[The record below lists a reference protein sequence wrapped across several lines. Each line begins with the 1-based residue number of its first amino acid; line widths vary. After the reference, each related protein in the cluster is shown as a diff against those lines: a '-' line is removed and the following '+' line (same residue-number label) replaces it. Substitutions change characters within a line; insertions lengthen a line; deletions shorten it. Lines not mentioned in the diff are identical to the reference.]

1 MKTGTGTAPSSAL
14 LSNQCLQGGLA
25 APSFRGKAL
34 GMHAAGPRHPG
45 GNGFVA
51 CTAVSFRGFN
61 TLPARGNQALS

>member
-1 MKTGTGTAPSSAL
+1 
-14 LSNQCLQGGLA
+14 
-25 APSFRGKAL
+25 
-34 GMHAAGPRHPG
+34 MHAAGPRHPG